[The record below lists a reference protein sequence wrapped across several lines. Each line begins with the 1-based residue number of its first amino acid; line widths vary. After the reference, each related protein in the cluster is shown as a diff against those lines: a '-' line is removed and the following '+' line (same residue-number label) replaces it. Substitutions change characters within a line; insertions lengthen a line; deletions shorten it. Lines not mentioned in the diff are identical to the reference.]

1 MHNIEKYKDKIENG
15 SNEKILKV
23 VSSKKTFEDSDQDS
37 IGKDLE
43 YEI

>member
-1 MHNIEKYKDKIENG
+1 MHNIENNKERIDKG